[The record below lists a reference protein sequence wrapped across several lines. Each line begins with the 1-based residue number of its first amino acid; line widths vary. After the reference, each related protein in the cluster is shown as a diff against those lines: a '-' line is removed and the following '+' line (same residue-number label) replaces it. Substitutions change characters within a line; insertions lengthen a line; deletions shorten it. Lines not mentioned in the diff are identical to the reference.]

1 MGVFACRG
9 RPPGHPAFFRA
20 VEGAGPYGQDPGFS
34 RVGAGLVPARVS
46 TTRVAPTGKT
56 PSLAEFFAR
65 RRKTIWIVFSGSV
78 YLGKNTSHLARQT
91 KLIPL
96 RFCLSVKAPLYSLR
110 LPLSKQSGRFALKR
124 RSSGMSAL
132 SCHHT
137 EANDMQPATT
147 QCAQRGVSP
156 SQREAQRS
164 GFALMSG
171 AQYATPQ

>member
-34 RVGAGLVPARVS
+34 RVGAGLVPARGRPQGSPLRGRWGFSRVGDGLPDVPRSFGPSRAPTPTGKTPGFSRLGAGLVPARVS

-96 RFCLSVKAPLYSLR
+96 RFHQHGESCALFPPSSSIKAKA
-110 LPLSKQSGRFALKR
+110 LPLL
-124 RSSGMSAL
+124 
-132 SCHHT
+132 
-137 EANDMQPATT
+137 
-147 QCAQRGVSP
+147 
-156 SQREAQRS
+156 
-164 GFALMSG
+164 
-171 AQYATPQ
+171 